1 MHSVY
6 GKPSKKGLRLDN
18 ARAFLATA
26 WGASAEE
33 FLAHAADADL
43 VQELLTFLWDDV
55 LKPQAKR
62 EAGLFAGQIQIG
74 REAMNIWRQ
83 VSAVPDLR
91 ERCVAR
97 VLEAHQ
103 QYEALRQKR
112 EAILTA
118 FAHVCRRTLEHIF
131 LRPLLLSLDLF
142 EDFCNTPCEVRGSPE
157 ISTKFDAI
165 FTESEAGETFRRS
178 ILESCGVGRFHVLS
192 ERVRDVV
199 AEMEW
204 TSEADGVFAFCD
216 ALGAIGPEESEAH
229 RRPFPNFLSLVYP
242 AYLRAITTDDNYF
255 LSDLELL
262 LLARCARTNVVI
274 FKYDTTDSEL
284 EYHRSCIVDESQPCI
299 LTAVRTRRGQ
309 ATVRSHFERLQ
320 QVTRP
325 GDTAFR
331 QPQVTLGAG
340 ASSSTETDPPSAH
353 GACHGSSPLP
363 QKPLQQNSMLGHQ
376 GGQDS
381 TGGAVKSTAEPAKS
395 SASIPSI
402 WEQFFGDWKPDDVPT
417 ALRDTTVTGSL
428 YARGAGATAAD
439 EPAEPSAALAKAA
452 QSADSKVPSI
462 KEQLDELLNMDGL
475 PERELPEAPT
485 ASPVGRPQTSS
496 CVFDP
501 IAELL
506 NDPAY
511 DQVSRGSDSV
521 DGDLPSL
528 SDSSQNDD
536 DSDAEDI
543 FGVSARPES
552 ELSVE
557 YRLCFLYRWE
567 QAVVETCEHLRED
580 VLLPLHP
587 DPGETGA
594 TWTQVDKALVLP
606 SWHCSFLGCA
616 ACCQRQTD
624 SNHEAG
630 LWQHIWN
637 ASTHR
642 PLLTKVIRNHKLQET
657 HMAIEEVAF
666 TLYNQALAEKE
677 RQSCPVLG
685 VATDRRSLAHLRE
698 VFYEENVATLI
709 CFVCGCKHL
718 KIDGYDK
725 FGRPVRKGTI
735 DYRPDMHRT
744 LKRMFEDDDY
754 EKSWRYNF
762 SYKHFKNRFGEAVS
776 SDPGLQDGVYEWR
789 RNVRR
794 GSATEEILCCPEDVK
809 RGTSCRHDDQTVCS
823 RCHIPICN
831 ECWHKGTTNQKIPRA
846 MTNDNFLGYAHR
858 FLIENKVTWL
868 EATIAAPVF
877 TGLVTYYIEGAPK
890 TSYNLMDSTLGKAD
904 HSWGVRGN
912 LFSFLLPWEKVL
924 AQLFEKVE
932 DGDLT
937 DWPLSPDTVR
947 NVVRVKFT
955 RASES
960 LVQHFRDLY
969 VRSAVVKRLA
979 YIYIERKI
987 ADLADR
993 PGVLAIHTLEN
1004 CVNVAESLKSHAAKR
1019 IEKYYPASRHGGDA
1033 GALLPGLRELL
1044 EKQNQDTVSGPD
1056 SCFDQKQATGHD
1068 VSRSAQDLF
1077 EGVRPSLVLDEGET
1091 QDTFAPEVVAEHAL
1105 DNILDMTVRM
1115 STMFEDQFVSKY
1127 LPRILPW
1134 ALNYDCGGADYPKLF
1149 ANWEDVLQNQEQML
1163 TEGIQQRWRK
1173 LADEAVLLPGEYAQ
1187 MLATRSEM
1195 QIGGDWMVV
1204 PSARNLHWRYAVLH
1218 SAFMVCKQKV
1228 APGETLSH
1236 NLTELIEATKKIW
1249 TRISSNTVT
1258 INQQKRNINGNL
1270 GMLFSADNITSTE
1283 KIILRSYLNTTAS
1296 IAGCQAIRKKM
1307 GHCCF
1312 GFRVVQGEVIFV
1324 TVSPNRRHSSMVLKL
1339 SRARRN
1345 DTSLLGDDNVS
1356 RERRKHCGPDG
1367 PRIFTKW
1374 SVAEDPEAE
1383 KTSVDIPLPDIF
1395 TRQAWNAQ
1403 DPLASCHH
1411 YLFFMY
1417 VMLPALFGVRMC
1429 LMCPHCNADNTDPN
1443 LECPV
1448 ESPCSDYM
1456 GCNSN
1461 RGS

>member
-83 VSAVPDLR
+83 VSAVSGLR

-112 EAILTA
+112 EAILAA
-118 FAHVCRRTLEHIF
+118 FARVCRRTLEHTF
-131 LRPLLLSLDLF
+131 LRPLLLSLDLL
-142 EDFCNTPCEVRGSPE
+142 EDFCNKPCEVRGSPE

-242 AYLRAITTDDNYF
+242 AYLRAITTDEDYF

-340 ASSSTETDPPSAH
+340 ASSSTETDPPS
-353 GACHGSSPLP
+353 
-363 QKPLQQNSMLGHQ
+363 
-376 GGQDS
+376 
-381 TGGAVKSTAEPAKS
+381 
-395 SASIPSI
+395 
-402 WEQFFGDWKPDDVPT
+402 
-417 ALRDTTVTGSL
+417 
-428 YARGAGATAAD
+428 
-439 EPAEPSAALAKAA
+439 
-452 QSADSKVPSI
+452 
-462 KEQLDELLNMDGL
+462 
-475 PERELPEAPT
+475 
-485 ASPVGRPQTSS
+485 S

-543 FGVSARPES
+543 FGVSARPQS

-616 ACCQRQTD
+616 ACCQRTTD

-677 RQSCPVLG
+677 RQSCPLLG

-725 FGRPVRKGTI
+725 FGKPVRKGTI
-735 DYRPDMHRT
+735 DFRPDMHRT
-744 LKRMFEDDDY
+744 LKRMFEDEDY

-809 RGTSCRHDDQTVCS
+809 RGKSCRHDDQTVCS

-877 TGLVTYYIEGAPK
+877 TGLITYYIEGAPK

-1044 EKQNQDTVSGPD
+1044 EKQNQETVSGPD

-1091 QDTFAPEVVAEHAL
+1091 QDTFAPEVVAEHAM